1 METLHRP
8 APHPSI
14 FSAEINTS
22 CAPVLVGDTA
32 AVIADQVAEDE
43 NGGDGLF

>member
-1 METLHRP
+1 MHNTLRLLLL
-8 APHPSI
+8 AMLT
-14 FSAEINTS
+14 FSTLSS
-22 CAPVLVGDTA
+22 CGPLLVGGGA